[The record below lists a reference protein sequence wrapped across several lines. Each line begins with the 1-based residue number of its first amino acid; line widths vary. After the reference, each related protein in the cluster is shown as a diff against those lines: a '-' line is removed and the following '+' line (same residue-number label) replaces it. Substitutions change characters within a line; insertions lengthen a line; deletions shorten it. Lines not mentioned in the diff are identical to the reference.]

1 MFLEMLLIRLVW
13 FMKCAYMLKRCV
25 TASSY
30 QYFFV
35 TTEQLEVRPEGLCLH
50 QLYFNKKKK
59 QQYKHGQSSLVVLY
73 LIILRPCTVINFDNF
88 GYKSSNP
95 TNSCWC

>member
-1 MFLEMLLIRLVW
+1 MFLETLLIRLVW

-25 TASSY
+25 TASNY

-50 QLYFNKKKK
+50 QLYFNKKKNNNTNMD
-59 QQYKHGQSSLVVLY
+59 SLL
-73 LIILRPCTVINFDNF
+73 L
-88 GYKSSNP
+88 
-95 TNSCWC
+95 